1 MENSKTLNYT
11 TIGSVVYTKNRRA
24 RNISIRI
31 REGKEVRVT
40 LPWYATYRQAE
51 QVVMQKQEW
60 IVERLSEF
68 KASQTL
74 TDAAL
79 QAQFRYHTLLVEP
92 VECDKITIRIKD
104 GKLIIQHPVEL
115 SPQSEPVQEAI
126 KNGIRETWRAEALLY
141 LPQRIAWLAHSYGFM
156 YQNVRVRDART
167 RWASCTGEKNISL
180 SLYIMRLPSHLIDY
194 VLLHELCHTVV
205 PNHGKDF
212 YALMDKVTKGR
223 NSEFQNEMR
232 NYKPWI

>member
-1 MENSKTLNYT
+1 MENSKTLTYND
-11 TIGSVVYTKNRRA
+11 IGPVTYTKNRRA

-31 REGKEVRVT
+31 REGREVRVT

-60 IVERLSEF
+60 ILERLSEIQL
-68 KASQTL
+68 AQSVTNVA
-74 TDAAL
+74 DY
-79 QAQFRYHTLLVEP
+79 AQFKYHNLVLEP
-92 VECDKITIRIKD
+92 EDNNQITIRIVD
-104 GKLIIQHPVEL
+104 GKLIIRYPHDLTPE
-115 SPQSEPVQEAI
+115 SEPVQEAL
-126 KNGIRETWRAEALLY
+126 KNGIRETWRAEALIY
-141 LPQRIAWLAHSYGFM
+141 LPQRIAWLAHTHGFM

-167 RWASCTGEKNISL
+167 RWGSCTGEKNISL
-180 SLYIMRLPSHLIDY
+180 SLYIMRLPNHLIDY

-223 NSEFQNEMR
+223 NSAYQNEMR